1 MLEVKSWCSKKG
13 FRECEEGGRLIA
25 GQKKRLQ
32 NKPLVSMKENAN
44 WIKPLTLPSIKNE

>member
-1 MLEVKSWCSKKG
+1 M
-13 FRECEEGGRLIA
+13 IA

-32 NKPLVSMKENAN
+32 KQALVSMKKNAN